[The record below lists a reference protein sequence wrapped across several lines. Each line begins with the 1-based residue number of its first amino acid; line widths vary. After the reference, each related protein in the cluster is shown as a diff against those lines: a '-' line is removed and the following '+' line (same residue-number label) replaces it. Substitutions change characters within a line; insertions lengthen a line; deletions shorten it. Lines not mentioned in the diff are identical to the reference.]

1 MNRLAS
7 PSKTRS
13 IGLFHP
19 RTEKCKK
26 VVKSMSLWVRL
37 FDSYQHPCRVT
48 GAMESRSGMA
58 NVSQICGSLRYWY
71 ALAGVVVVFCVGANT
86 GWPLTPA
93 DLKKRKRI
101 CFSDLSQMQDI
112 YCEGLKLSKK
122 LMKEK
127 QFSLFCNVC
136 LSSHRLLLVIISIL
150 RAVEL
155 CWSGQDIA
163 KEA

>member
-7 PSKTRS
+7 PSKTCS

-26 VVKSMSLWVRL
+26 VVKILSLWVRL
-37 FDSYQHPCRVT
+37 FDSYQHPCCVT

-58 NVSQICGSLRYWY
+58 NISQICGSLRYWY
-71 ALAGVVVVFCVGANT
+71 TLVGVVLLFCVGANT
-86 GWPLTPA
+86 AWPLTPA
-93 DLKKRKRI
+93 DLKKTKRI
-101 CFSDLSQMQDI
+101 CFSDLSHIQDI
-112 YCEGLKLSKK
+112 YCESLNLSKK
-122 LMKEK
+122 LMKDK
-127 QFSLFCNVC
+127 QFSLFCNG